1 VTDEIETAGSLITA
15 TATAALVD
23 GPSPE
28 KTAASHGACANC
40 QTQTSGRFCSNCGQ
54 PSHLHRSL
62 LHVIEET
69 VHGIL
74 HLDGRIW
81 RTLPMLIARPGRM
94 SREYIEGRR
103 TRYVSPIALY
113 LFSVFLMFFVFSLT
127 DGPGIATD
135 VKVDRTE
142 TSDTAPAIAEKQG
155 AAAEI
160 GKVASTETEGQ
171 TDQSSLMK
179 AIQEAAENG
188 DISVETGNPEFNK
201 TILKKLKNPEYA
213 FYKIQQTAYKFAFL
227 LIPISLPF
235 VALLFLF
242 RRSATLFDH
251 SVFVLY
257 SMSFMSL
264 LFVAAACLDLLGGAV
279 SEWIP
284 LLLLTAPPAHMFF
297 QLKGTYGLRWFSA
310 LWRTLALIMSAIFCL
325 SVFIVLIVIL
335 GLTG

>member
-1 VTDEIETAGSLITA
+1 METAGSLITA
-15 TATAALVD
+15 TATATLVD
-23 GPSPE
+23 GPDPS
-28 KTAASHGACANC
+28 KAAASHEACANC
-40 QTQTSGRFCSNCGQ
+40 QTPTSGRFCSNCGQ
-54 PSHLHRSL
+54 PTHLHRSL
-62 LHVIEET
+62 LHVVEEI

-135 VKVDRTE
+135 VTVDRSEVADAAPVVTADTHAGAESAPPAPVETVSDE
-142 TSDTAPAIAEKQG
+142 TSVMT
-155 AAAEI
+155 EI
-160 GKVASTETEGQ
+160 R
-171 TDQSSLMK
+171 
-179 AIQEAAENG
+179 EAAENG
-188 DISVETGNPEFNK
+188 DIKVETGSPELNK

-264 LFVAAACLDLLGGAV
+264 LFVTAACLDLLGGIV

-284 LLLLTAPPAHMFF
+284 LLLLTAPPIHMFF
-297 QLKGTYGLRWFSA
+297 QLKGTYGLGWFSA
-310 LWRTLALIMSAIFCL
+310 LWRTLALIMSALFCL

>member
-1 VTDEIETAGSLITA
+1 VTNEIETAGSLITA

-28 KTAASHGACANC
+28 KTAVSHGACANC

-62 LHVIEET
+62 LHVIEEI

-135 VKVDRTE
+135 VTVDRSEVADAAPVVTADTHAGAESASPAPVETVSDE
-142 TSDTAPAIAEKQG
+142 TSVMT
-155 AAAEI
+155 EI
-160 GKVASTETEGQ
+160 R
-171 TDQSSLMK
+171 
-179 AIQEAAENG
+179 EAAENG
-188 DISVETGNPEFNK
+188 DIKVETGSPELNK

-297 QLKGTYGLRWFSA
+297 QLKGTYGLSWFSA